1 MHALEYYRHVYQPAT
16 NEVIEL
22 NVCVLIPKQHVEYLK
37 IK

>member
-1 MHALEYYRHVYQPAT
+1 MHTWEYYSNVYQPAT

-22 NVCVLIPKQHVEYLK
+22 NVCAFIPKQNVEYLK